1 MQSKILLS
9 IISLMVLLF
18 VIGYSSDKETLNIEG
33 VTGEILEI
41 DDDSFLIQGKGF
53 NVDLKYTSETIFKGK
68 NRNELDIGDR
78 VKTWYSSEPLDSNP
92 MQATASK
99 IEFIK

>member
-1 MQSKILLS
+1 MQFKVLLS
-9 IISLMVLLF
+9 VVFFTLLLF
-18 VIGYSSDKETLNIEG
+18 VVGCSPDKEALNIEG
-33 VTGEILEI
+33 VIGEILEM
-41 DDDSFLIQGKGF
+41 DDDSILIQSNDNK
-53 NVDLKYTSETIFKGK
+53 VDVKYTNETVFNGK
-68 NRNELDIGDR
+68 KRNELGVGDR